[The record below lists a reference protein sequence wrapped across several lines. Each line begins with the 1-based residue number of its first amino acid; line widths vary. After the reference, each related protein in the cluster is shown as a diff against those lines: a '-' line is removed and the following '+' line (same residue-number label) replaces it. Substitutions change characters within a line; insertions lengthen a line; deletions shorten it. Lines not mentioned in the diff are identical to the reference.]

1 MEAEKEVL
9 EGSGEVP
16 FGIGSRLFFIGT
28 LIILALLTLALFFPF
43 LNVILAV
50 VVLVVILKPLYG
62 YILARNWIRGRQRL
76 AATLTLIALV
86 VLGIIPIA
94 LLLYL
99 TLTQL
104 IELLQNLAELDL
116 ESFLSDL
123 SASISNTPLLEN
135 IELNPSDI
143 GTLVQNLAL
152 AAAEWLTN
160 LTLDFVTSLP
170 VLFMQAIVF
179 LILFLTL
186 LPEFDSLVERIE
198 KLSPL
203 GEEISKLYYRKFTA
217 MTTSMVT
224 GIFLIA
230 IIQGVVMGFFFW
242 LAGVPITF
250 LMTIL
255 SILFAMLPVVGI
267 SYLSLITAFVFVL
280 MGNYT
285 SALIVLFGFYGVV
298 NWIDVVLRPRLVSK
312 EAYMNFALVFLGI
325 FGGLYLGGIL
335 GLIYG
340 PVIVLLLVTT
350 INVYAENFAHHDTK
364 ALQTFINERTNDN
377 SSI

>member
-1 MEAEKEVL
+1 VEAEKEVL

-76 AATLTLIALV
+76 AATLTLIAIV
-86 VLGIIPIA
+86 VLGIIPVA

-104 IELLQNLAELDL
+104 IELLQNFAELDL

-123 SASISNTPLLEN
+123 SASISNSPLLEN
-135 IELNPSDI
+135 LELNPSDI
-143 GTLVQNLAL
+143 GALVQNLAL

-170 VLFMQAIVF
+170 VLFMQVIVF

-186 LPEFDSLVERIE
+186 LPEFDSLVERI
-198 KLSPL
+198 
-203 GEEISKLYYRKFTA
+203 
-217 MTTSMVT
+217 
-224 GIFLIA
+224 
-230 IIQGVVMGFFFW
+230 
-242 LAGVPITF
+242 
-250 LMTIL
+250 
-255 SILFAMLPVVGI
+255 
-267 SYLSLITAFVFVL
+267 
-280 MGNYT
+280 
-285 SALIVLFGFYGVV
+285 
-298 NWIDVVLRPRLVSK
+298 
-312 EAYMNFALVFLGI
+312 
-325 FGGLYLGGIL
+325 
-335 GLIYG
+335 
-340 PVIVLLLVTT
+340 
-350 INVYAENFAHHDTK
+350 
-364 ALQTFINERTNDN
+364 
-377 SSI
+377 

>member
-1 MEAEKEVL
+1 
-9 EGSGEVP
+9 
-16 FGIGSRLFFIGT
+16 
-28 LIILALLTLALFFPF
+28 
-43 LNVILAV
+43 
-50 VVLVVILKPLYG
+50 
-62 YILARNWIRGRQRL
+62 
-76 AATLTLIALV
+76 LV

-325 FGGLYLGGIL
+325 FGGLYWGGIL